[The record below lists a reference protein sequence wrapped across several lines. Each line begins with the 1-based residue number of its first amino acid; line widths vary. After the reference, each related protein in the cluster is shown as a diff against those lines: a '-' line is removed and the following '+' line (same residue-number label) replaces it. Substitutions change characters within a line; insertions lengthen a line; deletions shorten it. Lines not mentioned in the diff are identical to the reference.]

1 MDLPPEVARGF
12 VRAMNDY
19 FVEANPIKRD
29 AIAAHQLSILR
40 DYQGSREKKLRLED
54 VKGLFGAMKSGA

>member
-1 MDLPPEVARGF
+1 
-12 VRAMNDY
+12 MNDY